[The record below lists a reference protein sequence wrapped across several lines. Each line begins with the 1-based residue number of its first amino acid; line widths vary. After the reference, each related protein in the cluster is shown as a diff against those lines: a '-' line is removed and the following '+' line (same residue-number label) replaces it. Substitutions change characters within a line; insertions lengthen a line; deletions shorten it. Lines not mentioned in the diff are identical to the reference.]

1 MQQAK
6 RLMSTGI
13 NRHFG
18 FGTSSPRRVYTIP
31 RCATIV
37 LSWWRSARRVL
48 NGVSRS
54 CLCPHVEPPSTT
66 ISCRVIWLARS
77 EGGTKSCWRS
87 LVDGR
92 FYPAECEFKLLA
104 KAANTL
110 LFGVI
115 AHPSVRCISVSVE
128 PGETT
133 LQRTRY
139 PPVPARRSTP
149 GFSAPLST
157 AISTHTN
164 TRRVCGV
171 GRNSNKAPPR

>member
-13 NRHFG
+13 NRISASS
-18 FGTSSPRRVYTIP
+18 TSSPRRVYTIP
-31 RCATIV
+31 RCAT
-37 LSWWRSARRVL
+37 LCYRWWRSARRAL

-54 CLCPHVEPPSTT
+54 SYAPSVEPPSTT
-66 ISCRVIWLARS
+66 ISCRVIWLR
-77 EGGTKSCWRS
+77 GQRRGTKSCWRS

-92 FYPAECEFKLLA
+92 FSQRNAKFKLLA

-110 LFGVI
+110 LFG
-115 AHPSVRCISVSVE
+115 ASLTHSVRCISVSVE

-133 LQRTRY
+133 YSARRY
-139 PPVPARRSTP
+139 PPVPAQRSTP
-149 GFSAPLST
+149 GFSARFRR

-164 TRRVCGV
+164 ARRVCGV
-171 GRNSNKAPPR
+171 GPTVTIAPPR

>member
-18 FGTSSPRRVYTIP
+18 SSTSSPRRVYTIP

-37 LSWWRSARRVL
+37 YRWWRSVRRAL

-54 CLCPHVEPPSTT
+54 CLCPSVEPPSTT

-77 EGGTKSCWRS
+77 RRGTKSCWRS

-92 FYPAECEFKLLA
+92 FSPADAEFKLLA

-110 LFGVI
+110 FFGVI
-115 AHPSVRCISVSVE
+115 ATHSVRCISVSVE

-133 LQRTRY
+133 LQRRRY

-149 GFSAPLST
+149 GFSAPL
-157 AISTHTN
+157 
-164 TRRVCGV
+164 
-171 GRNSNKAPPR
+171 